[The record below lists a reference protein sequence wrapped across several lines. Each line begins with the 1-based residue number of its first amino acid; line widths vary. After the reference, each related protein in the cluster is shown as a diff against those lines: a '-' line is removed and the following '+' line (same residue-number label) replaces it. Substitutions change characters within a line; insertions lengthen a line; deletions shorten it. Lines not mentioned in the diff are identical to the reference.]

1 MPKFVITGAKT
12 ASPPPAVKPP
22 AVKTPVGKPP
32 ADTTYVARAGKGA
45 PPVVDPVVE
54 DSPPEPVSETNDLE
68 AQASELETEVRQL
81 ESRLKGRAP
90 VKMRAT
96 IEERRADE
104 LSKEETQER
113 LTAKRK
119 ELIAVVKAL
128 EASRRGT
135 PGDTSG
141 IDMGEGPIGPAR
153 KRRGDLSGPTYPTR
167 GRTRADEKLREA
179 ESRVYTAERM
189 APGVDEY
196 ATMGPR
202 RREAVL

>member
-12 ASPPPAVKPP
+12 ASPPPAVKPPAVKTPAVKPP

-104 LSKEETQER
+104 L
-113 LTAKRK
+113 
-119 ELIAVVKAL
+119 
-128 EASRRGT
+128 
-135 PGDTSG
+135 
-141 IDMGEGPIGPAR
+141 
-153 KRRGDLSGPTYPTR
+153 
-167 GRTRADEKLREA
+167 
-179 ESRVYTAERM
+179 
-189 APGVDEY
+189 
-196 ATMGPR
+196 
-202 RREAVL
+202 